1 MGISRH
7 VPPFIED
14 QSFRFRCRLELLLAP
29 ADCVPDVAFRSIAP
43 ASPKI
48 ADRHFGVSDNG
59 RKRTCRDISIDIRD
73 CPKADTCANCRQP
86 PGEYTLQI
94 CRLPWRLQI
103 FAVRDTLRAWIERP
117 PTRFGATIITA
128 N

>member
-7 VPPFIED
+7 VPPFLED

-43 ASPKI
+43 
-48 ADRHFGVSDNG
+48 VSRKSQIGNSVYADNG
-59 RKRTCRDISIDIRD
+59 RKRTCRDISVDIRE

-86 PGEYTLQI
+86 PGEYTLQL
-94 CRLPWRLQI
+94 CRLAWRL
-103 FAVRDTLRAWIERP
+103 
-117 PTRFGATIITA
+117 
-128 N
+128 

>member
-7 VPPFIED
+7 VPPFLED

-43 ASPKI
+43 
-48 ADRHFGVSDNG
+48 VSRKSQIGNSVYADNG
-59 RKRTCRDISIDIRD
+59 RKRTCRDISVDIRE

-86 PGEYTLQI
+86 PGESNSAGLRGGY
-94 CRLPWRLQI
+94 R
-103 FAVRDTLRAWIERP
+103 FSVRDSLRASIERP